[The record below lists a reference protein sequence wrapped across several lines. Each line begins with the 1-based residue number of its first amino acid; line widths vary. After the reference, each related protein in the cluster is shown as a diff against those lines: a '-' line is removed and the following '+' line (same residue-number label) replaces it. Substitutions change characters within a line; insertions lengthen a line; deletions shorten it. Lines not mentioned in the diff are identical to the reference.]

1 MEHSQLWSWF
11 SWVFFI
17 PHELN
22 SIGIRLTMR
31 LSKLILTIFCVT
43 FIGLSSLSVY
53 AKTPSVSLGATNLA
67 AKTVDDGVNDPLERV
82 NRAIFGF
89 NESVNENLLGPVAD
103 AYNRNVPQVVRS
115 GVKNFLTN
123 LSSPVAIVN
132 NLLQG
137 EMLAAIDLM
146 ARMLVNSTI
155 GIAGIVDVV
164 SEVDGKPRKEDFGQ
178 TLGVWGV
185 GEGFYLVLPI
195 FGPSSPRDLVG
206 KFIVDPYFD
215 PFGRWTNNT
224 NRDNIS
230 YSKQALGG
238 VDEFSGVVDE
248 LRQIRKTSVDY
259 YAAIRSLYRQKRR
272 SEISNGQTLDLPPI
286 PSLGYDLLPEDIEQP
301 LAGGIR

>member
-1 MEHSQLWSWF
+1 VTWNGMEHSQLWFWF
-11 SWVFFI
+11 SWVFFML
-17 PHELN
+17 HELN

-137 EMLAAIDLM
+137 EVFAAMDLM
-146 ARMLVNSTI
+146 ARLLVNSTI
-155 GIAGIVDVV
+155 GMAGIVDV
-164 SEVDGKPRKEDFGQ
+164 
-178 TLGVWGV
+178 
-185 GEGFYLVLPI
+185 
-195 FGPSSPRDLVG
+195 
-206 KFIVDPYFD
+206 
-215 PFGRWTNNT
+215 
-224 NRDNIS
+224 
-230 YSKQALGG
+230 
-238 VDEFSGVVDE
+238 
-248 LRQIRKTSVDY
+248 
-259 YAAIRSLYRQKRR
+259 
-272 SEISNGQTLDLPPI
+272 
-286 PSLGYDLLPEDIEQP
+286 
-301 LAGGIR
+301 

>member
-1 MEHSQLWSWF
+1 ML
-11 SWVFFI
+11 
-17 PHELN
+17 HEEN
-22 SIGIRLTMR
+22 SIGIRMTMR
-31 LSKLILTIFCVT
+31 LSKLILSILCVT
-43 FIGLSSLSVY
+43 FLVFSSLSVY
-53 AKTPSVSLGATNLA
+53 AQTPSLSLDDINLA
-67 AKTVDDGVNDPLERV
+67 ANTVDNEVNDPLERV

-89 NESVNENLLGPVAD
+89 NESVNKNLLGPVAD
-103 AYNRNVPQVVRS
+103 AYNQNVPQVVRV

-123 LSSPVAIVN
+123 LSSPVTIVN

-137 EMLAAIDLM
+137 EVLTALDLM
-146 ARMLVNSTI
+146 ARLLVNSTV
-155 GIAGIVDVV
+155 GMVGIVDVV
-164 SEVDGKPRKEDFGQ
+164 SELDGKPRSEDFGQ
-178 TLGVWGV
+178 TLGVWGL

-215 PFGRWTNNT
+215 PFGRWTDNS

-230 YSKQALGG
+230 YSKKAVDG
-238 VDEFSGVVDE
+238 VDEFSSVVDE
-248 LRQIRKTSVDY
+248 LRQIQKTSVDY

-286 PSLGYDLLPEDIEQP
+286 PSLGYDLTPEDIEQP

>member
-1 MEHSQLWSWF
+1 M
-11 SWVFFI
+11 
-17 PHELN
+17 
-22 SIGIRLTMR
+22 TMR
-31 LSKLILTIFCVT
+31 LSNLFLSFFCVV
-43 FIGLSSLSVY
+43 FIALSSFTVC
-53 AKTPSVSLGATNLA
+53 AKSSGVSLDGINLA
-67 AKTVDDGVNDPLERV
+67 AKTIDDEVNDPLERV

-89 NESVNENLLGPVAD
+89 NESINTNLLGPVAD
-103 AYNRNVPQVVRS
+103 VYNQNVPQIVRS
-115 GVKNFLTN
+115 GIKNFLTN

-137 EMLAAIDLM
+137 EVLAAMDLM
-146 ARMLVNSTI
+146 VRLLVNSTVGMA
-155 GIAGIVDVV
+155 GIADVV
-164 SEVDGKPRKEDFGQ
+164 SEVDGKPRNEDFGQ

-215 PFGRWTNNT
+215 PFGRWTDNT
-224 NRDNIS
+224 NRDNIA
-230 YSKQALGG
+230 YSKQVLGG

-286 PSLGYDLLPEDIEQP
+286 PSLGYDLTPEDIEQP